1 LSILSWIDFEDTP
14 YSPIEC
20 ILRGLHPVR
29 KRPAISIVEI
39 KVPVQLNILDLS
51 LFLCYLFFSNYY
63 LYKKISNCLS
73 EQNGCSAQLWASL
86 VHYKSRL

>member
-1 LSILSWIDFEDTP
+1 LSILSWIDFEDTH
-14 YSPIEC
+14 YTRTEW

-29 KRPAISIVEI
+29 KCPTISIVEI
-39 KVPVQLNILDLS
+39 KVPIQFDILDLS
-51 LFLCYLFFSNYY
+51 LLLCYLFLSNYY
-63 LYKKISNCLS
+63 LYKKNSICLS